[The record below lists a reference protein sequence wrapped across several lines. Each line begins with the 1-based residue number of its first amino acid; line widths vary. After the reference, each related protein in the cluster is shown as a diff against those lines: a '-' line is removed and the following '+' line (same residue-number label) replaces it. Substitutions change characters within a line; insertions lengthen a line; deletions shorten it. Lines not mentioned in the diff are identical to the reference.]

1 VYLRNW
7 PGMLLLLDP
16 LCQFARNCAA
26 SALALLECYVS
37 RIEEDPS
44 ASLGVG
50 TCGDGS
56 YYARL
61 CKDGGIS
68 IHRHLVLA

>member
-26 SALALLECYVS
+26 SALALSIGVLCLE
-37 RIEEDPS
+37 
-44 ASLGVG
+44 
-50 TCGDGS
+50 
-56 YYARL
+56 
-61 CKDGGIS
+61 
-68 IHRHLVLA
+68 H